1 MNNYD
6 DFEGMLT
13 PDMVDISLEDF
24 DSMDGEHEFSEEYKT
39 AKKQMLKNYRKSKM
53 TSKRAGI
60 AKVAVAACAVIIG
73 TPFVVNAATNGEF
86 FARIWGNMGRE
97 SIASHD
103 EEMYD
108 YAKDTT
114 YTVTYPQIDYEEAD
128 PEKAQE
134 LIGENVSFEP
144 VEYTFNDGTKLNI
157 LSTVSDGN
165 SAVVEF
171 TLEKEGG
178 VDCLNYGQLENES
191 KGAWF
196 SDEGSI
202 YFHFDECAEDIF
214 VDLDK
219 STDDKLYC
227 YDYMVVDAWGEGF
240 NGLTLLTENYPVSR
254 GEYYEV
260 GETDPEKYN
269 ELTNQKRGDKISVPL
284 KEEVAKAEYVCDG
297 DGSVV
302 ISPLSMNVDMVNGL
316 DLVHHYDG
324 GTYLEDVY
332 YVEIFYKDGSS
343 YVVRDKEK
351 EGVHSC
357 DVEIH
362 NSAYECITLDNHMI
376 YVFNR
381 LVDVG
386 EIDYI
391 QVDEVKYSVK

>member
-6 DFEGMLT
+6 EFEGMLT

-24 DSMDGEHEFSEEYKT
+24 DSLDGEHEFSEEYKEV
-39 AKKQMLKNYRKSKM
+39 KKQMLKNYRKSKM

-73 TPFVVNAATNGEF
+73 TPFIVNAATNGEF
-86 FARIWGNMGRE
+86 FARIWGNMGRG

-103 EEMYD
+103 EEVYEEE
-108 YAKDTT
+108 KNTT
-114 YTVTYPQIDYEEAD
+114 YTVTYPQVDYEEAD

-178 VDCLNYGQLENES
+178 VDCLNYSQLDNEA

-196 SDEGSI
+196 KEESSI
-202 YFHFDECAEDIF
+202 YCQFEECSGKIF

-227 YDYMVVDAWGEGF
+227 YDYMTMDVWGHGLS
-240 NGLTLLTENYPVSR
+240 GLTLFAQNYPVSR
-254 GEYYEV
+254 VEYYEM
-260 GETDPEKYN
+260 EESDPEKYK
-269 ELTNQKRGDKISVPL
+269 ELTDQIKGDKISVPL
-284 KEEVAKAEYVCDG
+284 KEEVAKVEYVCDG

-302 ISPLSMNVDMVNGL
+302 ISPLSMNIDMNKGL
-316 DLVHHYDG
+316 GLAGDEAGDPWSA
-324 GTYLEDVY
+324 Y
-332 YVEIFYKDGSS
+332 YVAVHYKDGTD
-343 YVVRDKEK
+343 YVVREHEYRDI
-351 EGVHSC
+351 HSC
-357 DVEIH
+357 DVEID
-362 NSAYECITLDNHMI
+362 NSAYGCGTLDNHMI

-381 LVDVG
+381 LVDVD

-391 QVDEVKYSVK
+391 QVNEVKYSVK

>member
-6 DFEGMLT
+6 EFEGMLT

-24 DSMDGEHEFSEEYKT
+24 DSLDGEHEFSEEYKA

-53 TSKRAGI
+53 TSKRAGVV
-60 AKVAVAACAVIIG
+60 KVAVAACAVIIG
-73 TPFVVNAATNGEF
+73 TPFIVNAATNGEF

-103 EEMYD
+103 EEVYEEE
-108 YAKDTT
+108 KGTS
-114 YTVTYPQIDYEEAD
+114 YTVTYPQVDYEEAD

-144 VEYTFNDGTKLNI
+144 VEYTFNEGTKLNI

-178 VDCLNYGQLENES
+178 VDCLNYSQFDNEA

-196 SDEGSI
+196 REESSI
-202 YFHFDECAEDIF
+202 YFQFEECSGKIF

-219 STDDKLYC
+219 STDNKLYC
-227 YDYMVVDAWGEGF
+227 YDYMTMDVWGHGLS
-240 NGLTLLTENYPVSR
+240 GLTLFAQNYPVSR
-254 GEYYEV
+254 GEYYEM
-260 GETDPEKYN
+260 EESDREKYN
-269 ELTNQKRGDKISVPL
+269 ELTDQIKGDKISVPL
-284 KEEVAKAEYVCDG
+284 KEEVAKVEYVCDG

-302 ISPLSMNVDMVNGL
+302 ISPLSMNIDMNKGL
-316 DLVHHYDG
+316 GLVGD
-324 GTYLEDVY
+324 EAADPWSAY
-332 YVEIFYKDGSS
+332 YVAVHYKDGTD
-343 YVVRDKEK
+343 YVICEHEYRDI
-351 EGVHSC
+351 HSC
-357 DVEIH
+357 DVEID
-362 NSAYECITLDNHMI
+362 NSSYGCGTLDSHMI

-381 LVDVG
+381 LVNVDQ
-386 EIDYI
+386 IDYI
-391 QVDEVKYSVK
+391 QVNEVKYNIK